1 MALNFIAEIGSN
13 WYHPDKEA
21 AKSEAL
27 RAISQAAYC
36 GATIVK
42 FQVFRSRTL
51 YSEIRAKSLM
61 NRARQYEFP
70 ISWLSA
76 MKAHA
81 NRCGVKL
88 WASIFDPEIIDQ
100 CAMYLDGIKVASGDL
115 TYGPLLKAMADASA
129 RYRIPLALSTG
140 AATEEEIAD
149 ALYIVERN
157 APYEIILFHCVS
169 AYPAQDFAINL
180 AGGTVFS
187 NSVDEIGFSDHTK
200 GNYAAALAV
209 GMGYTHFEKHFHG
222 WGAEDTPDRSVSIGQ
237 DDFKKYIDGINYAN
251 AIVGEKRKR
260 VHPSEIGERTMA
272 RRWKDGLRP
281 NTERIIG

>member
-140 AATEEEIAD
+140 AATEKEIAD
-149 ALYIVERN
+149 ALYIVKR
-157 APYEIILFHCVS
+157 
-169 AYPAQDFAINL
+169 
-180 AGGTVFS
+180 
-187 NSVDEIGFSDHTK
+187 
-200 GNYAAALAV
+200 NYAAALAV

-281 NTERIIG
+281 NTERIVG